1 MKIALYQMN
10 IAWLSIARNL
20 ENIRTVASQI
30 EADILLLP
38 EMFLT
43 GFCMDTSLL
52 DMDMDMDMET
62 VLDSLRTICSDHDIT
77 IIGSL
82 GVPDEDKYYNRMYVI
97 NKGGIVHRYDKQYL
111 FSPAD
116 EDKSYARKYD
126 DPIVELEGVR
136 IGLQICYELRF
147 PEAIRRYDDVDI
159 WLYVA
164 NWPKV
169 RIHHWQ
175 KLLMA
180 RAIENQCY
188 VIGCNRTGNDGNGWE
203 YYGSSMVVDY
213 NGDVDLNLG
222 SEERV
227 APFMI
232 DVSEARKYRSKL
244 DFQKDKKL
252 IR

>member
-1 MKIALYQMN
+1 MN
-10 IAWLSIARNL
+10 IAWLSIDKNL
-20 ENIRTVASQI
+20 ESIRIVAHQI
-30 EADILLLP
+30 DVDILVLP

-52 DMDMDMDMET
+52 DMDLGL
-62 VLDSLRTICSDHDIT
+62 VIDSLRTICYDHDIT

-82 GVPDEDKYYNRMYVI
+82 GIPDEGKYYNRMYVI
-97 NKGGIVHRYDKQYL
+97 NKGGVVHRYDKQYL
-111 FSPAD
+111 FSPAL

-126 DPIVELEGVR
+126 DPILEVAGLKM
-136 IGLQICYELRF
+136 GLQICYELRF
-147 PEAIRRYDDVDI
+147 PEALRRHDDVDI

-188 VIGCNRTGNDGNGWE
+188 VIGCNRTGKDGNGWE
-203 YYGSSMVVDY
+203 FCGSSMVVDY
-213 NGDVDLNLG
+213 NGDIDLHLG
-222 SEERV
+222 LEERV
-227 APFMI
+227 VQFVI
-232 DVSEARKYRSKL
+232 DVEQGRMYRSKL
-244 DFQKDKKL
+244 NFQKDKRL
-252 IR
+252 IK